1 MRVFA
6 AELKKLLILF
16 RADPKSL
23 AAGVIAPTI
32 ILIIFALTFG
42 DFNPLKLAWVNEDR
56 GPYGA
61 MLEEAVFSQISPL
74 GDRPYFEEFA
84 AGYEQA
90 MELYNQGK
98 VNGVI
103 VVGEDFSSAL
113 SGGGSASIDYIFN
126 NYNTDMAKNL
136 RLYLDEGI
144 LAFYRAADPGVRIE
158 VEERLN
164 VETQLPWFDII
175 AVAVFLLAFLLGSMF
190 NMLYLFYKEKV
201 DETLCEYRLSPNGI
215 WASLL
220 ARVLVALLAGT
231 ITALVNAALAY
242 VISGVNI
249 AAFLPGIIPT
259 LLVLG
264 VTYVFFAEIAALL
277 SDSFS
282 GAAVFTMAST
292 VVLWFLSGATASIK
306 YSTGIL
312 RAIALAIP
320 NTYGLSRIRGE
331 IFAMD
336 PSVGGIL
343 GAEAGWLIMA
353 AYALAA
359 AFIAFRV
366 YRKKLARMVV

>member
-16 RADPKSL
+16 KADPKSL
-23 AAGVIAPTI
+23 AAGIIAPTI

-84 AGYEQA
+84 AGYDAA

-249 AAFLPGIIPT
+249 AAFLPGIFPP

>member
-16 RADPKSL
+16 KADPKSL
-23 AAGVIAPTI
+23 AAGIIAPTI

>member
-16 RADPKSL
+16 KADPKSL
-23 AAGVIAPTI
+23 AAGIIAPTI

-74 GDRPYFEEFA
+74 GDRPYFEELA

>member
-1 MRVFA
+1 MRVFL

-16 RADPKSL
+16 KADPKSL

-74 GDRPYFEEFA
+74 GDRPYFEELA

>member
-16 RADPKSL
+16 KADPKSL
-23 AAGVIAPTI
+23 AAGIIAPTI

-74 GDRPYFEEFA
+74 GDRPYFEELA

-90 MELYNQGK
+90 MELYNHGK

-164 VETQLPWFDII
+164 AETQLPWFDII

-249 AAFLPGIIPT
+249 AAFLPGITPT

>member
-84 AGYEQA
+84 AGYDAA

-359 AFIAFRV
+359 ALIAFRV

>member
-1 MRVFA
+1 MRVFL

-23 AAGVIAPTI
+23 AAGIIAPTI

-61 MLEEAVFSQISPL
+61 MLEEAVFSQISPI
-74 GDRPYFEEFA
+74 GDRPYFEELA

-359 AFIAFRV
+359 ALIAFRV

>member
-23 AAGVIAPTI
+23 AAGIIAPTI

-74 GDRPYFEEFA
+74 GDRPYLEEFA
-84 AGYEQA
+84 ADYEQA
-90 MELYNQGK
+90 MKLYNQGK

-359 AFIAFRV
+359 ALIAFRV

>member
-23 AAGVIAPTI
+23 AAGIIAPTI

-359 AFIAFRV
+359 ALIAFRV

>member
-16 RADPKSL
+16 KADPKSL
-23 AAGVIAPTI
+23 AAGIIAPTI

-231 ITALVNAALAY
+231 ITALVNAALVY

-249 AAFLPGIIPT
+249 AAFLPGIFPP

-264 VTYVFFAEIAALL
+264 VTYVFFAEIVALL
-277 SDSFS
+277 SNSFS

-359 AFIAFRV
+359 ALIAFRV

>member
-23 AAGVIAPTI
+23 AAGIIAPTI

-84 AGYEQA
+84 AGYDAA

-144 LAFYRAADPGVRIE
+144 LAFYRAADPGVQIE

-220 ARVLVALLAGT
+220 ARVLMALLAGT

-242 VISGVNI
+242 FISGVNI

>member
-1 MRVFA
+1 MRVFL

-32 ILIIFALTFG
+32 ILIIFALTCG
-42 DFNPLKLAWVNEDR
+42 DFNPLKLAWVNEDS

-74 GDRPYFEEFA
+74 GDRPYFEELA
-84 AGYEQA
+84 ADYEPA

-144 LAFYRAADPGVRIE
+144 LAFYRAADPGVQIE

-249 AAFLPGIIPT
+249 AAFLPGIFPP

-277 SDSFS
+277 SNSFS

-359 AFIAFRV
+359 ALIAFRV

>member
-1 MRVFA
+1 MRVFL
-6 AELKKLLILF
+6 AELNKLLILY

-84 AGYEQA
+84 AGYDAA

-103 VVGEDFSSAL
+103 VVGEDFSSEL

-144 LAFYRAADPGVRIE
+144 LAFYRAEDPGVQIE

-164 VETQLPWFDII
+164 VEAQLPWFDII

-359 AFIAFRV
+359 ALIAFRV

>member
-1 MRVFA
+1 MRVFL

-16 RADPKSL
+16 KADPKSL
-23 AAGVIAPTI
+23 AAGIIAPTI

-144 LAFYRAADPGVRIE
+144 LAFYRAEDPGVQIE

-164 VETQLPWFDII
+164 VEAQLPWFDII

-201 DETLCEYRLSPNGI
+201 DETLCEYRLSLNGI

>member
-16 RADPKSL
+16 KADPKSL
-23 AAGVIAPTI
+23 AAGIIAPTI
-32 ILIIFALTFG
+32 ILVIFALTFG

-84 AGYEQA
+84 AGYDAA

-359 AFIAFRV
+359 ALIAFRV

>member
-23 AAGVIAPTI
+23 AAGIIAPTI

-90 MELYNQGK
+90 IELYNQGK

-103 VVGEDFSSAL
+103 VVGKDFSSAL

-144 LAFYRAADPGVRIE
+144 LAFYRAADPGVQIE

-175 AVAVFLLAFLLGSMF
+175 SVAVFLLAFLLGSMF

-242 VISGVNI
+242 FISGVNI

-292 VVLWFLSGATASIK
+292 VVLWFLSGATASIR

-359 AFIAFRV
+359 ALIAFRV

>member
-1 MRVFA
+1 MRVFL

-74 GDRPYFEEFA
+74 GDRPYFEELA

-90 MELYNQGK
+90 MKLYNQGK

>member
-84 AGYEQA
+84 AGYDAA

-103 VVGEDFSSAL
+103 VVGEDFSSEL

-249 AAFLPGIIPT
+249 AAFLPGIIPP

>member
-1 MRVFA
+1 MRVFL

-74 GDRPYFEEFA
+74 GDRPYFEELA

-359 AFIAFRV
+359 ALIAFRV

>member
-1 MRVFA
+1 MRVFL

-61 MLEEAVFSQISPL
+61 MLEAAVFSQISPL
-74 GDRPYFEEFA
+74 GDRPYFEELA

>member
-1 MRVFA
+1 MRVFL

-16 RADPKSL
+16 KADPKSL
-23 AAGVIAPTI
+23 AAGIIAPTI
-32 ILIIFALTFG
+32 ILVIFALTFG

-84 AGYEQA
+84 AGYDAA

-249 AAFLPGIIPT
+249 AAFLPGIFPP

-277 SDSFS
+277 SNSFS

-359 AFIAFRV
+359 ALIAFRV

>member
-16 RADPKSL
+16 KADPKSL
-23 AAGVIAPTI
+23 AAGIIAPTI

-42 DFNPLKLAWVNEDR
+42 DFNPLKLAWVNEDS

-231 ITALVNAALAY
+231 ITALVNAALVY

-249 AAFLPGIIPT
+249 AAFLPGIFPP

-264 VTYVFFAEIAALL
+264 VTYVFFAEIVALL
-277 SDSFS
+277 SNSFS

-359 AFIAFRV
+359 ALIAFRV

>member
-23 AAGVIAPTI
+23 AAGIIAPTI

-74 GDRPYFEEFA
+74 GDRPYFEELA
-84 AGYEQA
+84 AGYDAA

-113 SGGGSASIDYIFN
+113 SGGGSASVDYIFN

-220 ARVLVALLAGT
+220 ARVLMALLAGT

-249 AAFLPGIIPT
+249 AAFLPGCQ
-259 LLVLG
+259 
-264 VTYVFFAEIAALL
+264 
-277 SDSFS
+277 S
-282 GAAVFTMAST
+282 
-292 VVLWFLSGATASIK
+292 
-306 YSTGIL
+306 
-312 RAIALAIP
+312 
-320 NTYGLSRIRGE
+320 
-331 IFAMD
+331 
-336 PSVGGIL
+336 
-343 GAEAGWLIMA
+343 
-353 AYALAA
+353 
-359 AFIAFRV
+359 
-366 YRKKLARMVV
+366 

>member
-23 AAGVIAPTI
+23 AAGIIAPTI

-74 GDRPYFEEFA
+74 GDRPYFEELA

-249 AAFLPGIIPT
+249 AAFLPGIIPP

>member
-23 AAGVIAPTI
+23 AAGIIAPTI

-74 GDRPYFEEFA
+74 GDRPYFEELA

>member
-16 RADPKSL
+16 KADPKSL
-23 AAGVIAPTI
+23 AAGIIAPTI

-231 ITALVNAALAY
+231 ITALVNAALVY

-249 AAFLPGIIPT
+249 AAFLPGIFPS

-264 VTYVFFAEIAALL
+264 VTYVFFAEIVALL
-277 SDSFS
+277 SNSFS

>member
-23 AAGVIAPTI
+23 AAGIIAPTI

-74 GDRPYFEEFA
+74 GDRPYFEELA
-84 AGYEQA
+84 AGYEPA

-164 VETQLPWFDII
+164 VEAQLPWFDII

-231 ITALVNAALAY
+231 ITALVNAALVY

-249 AAFLPGIIPT
+249 AAFLPGIFPP

-264 VTYVFFAEIAALL
+264 VTYVFFAEIVALL
-277 SDSFS
+277 SNSFS

-359 AFIAFRV
+359 ALIAFRV

>member
-16 RADPKSL
+16 KADPKSL
-23 AAGVIAPTI
+23 AAGIIAPTI
-32 ILIIFALTFG
+32 ILVIFALTFG

-74 GDRPYFEEFA
+74 GDRPYFEELA
-84 AGYEQA
+84 AGYDAA

-249 AAFLPGIIPT
+249 AAFLPGIFPP

>member
-16 RADPKSL
+16 KADPKSL
-23 AAGVIAPTI
+23 AAGIIAPTI

-126 NYNTDMAKNL
+126 NYNTDIAKNL

-144 LAFYRAADPGVRIE
+144 LAFYRAEDPGVRIE

>member
-16 RADPKSL
+16 KADPKSL
-23 AAGVIAPTI
+23 AAGIIAPTI

-84 AGYEQA
+84 AGYDAA

>member
-16 RADPKSL
+16 KADPKSL
-23 AAGVIAPTI
+23 AAGIIAPTI

-103 VVGEDFSSAL
+103 VVGEDFSSEL

-359 AFIAFRV
+359 ALIAFRV

>member
-1 MRVFA
+1 MRVFL

-201 DETLCEYRLSPNGI
+201 YETLCEYRLSPNGI

-231 ITALVNAALAY
+231 ITALVNAALVY

-249 AAFLPGIIPT
+249 AAFLPGIFPP

-264 VTYVFFAEIAALL
+264 VTYVFFAEIVALL
-277 SDSFS
+277 SNSYS

>member
-1 MRVFA
+1 MRVFT

-23 AAGVIAPTI
+23 AAGIIAPTI

-84 AGYEQA
+84 AGYDAA

-249 AAFLPGIIPT
+249 AAFLPGIFPP

>member
-1 MRVFA
+1 MRVFL

-84 AGYEQA
+84 AGYDAA

-103 VVGEDFSSAL
+103 VVGEDFSSEL

-144 LAFYRAADPGVRIE
+144 LAFYRAEDPGVQIE

-164 VETQLPWFDII
+164 VEAQLPWFDII

-277 SDSFS
+277 SNSFS

-359 AFIAFRV
+359 ALIAFRV

>member
-1 MRVFA
+1 
-6 AELKKLLILF
+6 
-16 RADPKSL
+16 
-23 AAGVIAPTI
+23 
-32 ILIIFALTFG
+32 
-42 DFNPLKLAWVNEDR
+42 
-56 GPYGA
+56 
-61 MLEEAVFSQISPL
+61 
-74 GDRPYFEEFA
+74 
-84 AGYEQA
+84 
-90 MELYNQGK
+90 
-98 VNGVI
+98 
-103 VVGEDFSSAL
+103 
-113 SGGGSASIDYIFN
+113 
-126 NYNTDMAKNL
+126 MAKNL

-249 AAFLPGIIPT
+249 AAFLPGIFPP

-277 SDSFS
+277 SNSFS

-359 AFIAFRV
+359 ALIAFRV

>member
-16 RADPKSL
+16 KADPKSL
-23 AAGVIAPTI
+23 AAGIIAPTI

-84 AGYEQA
+84 AGYDAA

-359 AFIAFRV
+359 ALIAFRV

>member
-16 RADPKSL
+16 KADPKSL
-23 AAGVIAPTI
+23 AAGIIAPTI

-103 VVGEDFSSAL
+103 VVGEDFSSEL

>member
-1 MRVFA
+1 MRVFL

-359 AFIAFRV
+359 ALIAFRV

>member
-16 RADPKSL
+16 KADPKSL
-23 AAGVIAPTI
+23 AAGIIAPTI

-42 DFNPLKLAWVNEDR
+42 DFNPLKLAWVNEDS

-144 LAFYRAADPGVRIE
+144 LAFYRAEDPGVQIE

-164 VETQLPWFDII
+164 VEAQLPWFDII

-220 ARVLVALLAGT
+220 ARVLMALLAGT
-231 ITALVNAALAY
+231 ITALVNATLVY

-249 AAFLPGIIPT
+249 AAFLPGIFPP

-277 SDSFS
+277 SNSFS

-343 GAEAGWLIMA
+343 GAEAGRLIMA

>member
-23 AAGVIAPTI
+23 AAGIIAPTI

-359 AFIAFRV
+359 ALIALRV